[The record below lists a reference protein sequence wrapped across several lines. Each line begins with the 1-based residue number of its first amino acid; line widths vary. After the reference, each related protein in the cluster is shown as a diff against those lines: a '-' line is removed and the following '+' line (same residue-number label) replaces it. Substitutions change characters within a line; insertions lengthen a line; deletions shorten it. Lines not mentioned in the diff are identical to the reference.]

1 MTPSLTVTYGLT
13 YQWFS
18 VPYEKHGLESTEP
31 YTFDTYFNARLA
43 QSALGETGPDA
54 VPIITYYLGGKGNG
68 SGAMPLYQPQYYNFA
83 PRVGFAWN
91 PSFDKKLVIN
101 GGAGIVYDRTVI
113 NAIQLTQD
121 ADSYLFQQ
129 SAPYPQGI
137 PGDPYNSILTG
148 ARLDFV
154 NYPLNQG
161 VSTTLYHP
169 PATPTPP
176 YQPFTNVAACA
187 NAGYPAPCGLQ
198 LGSAFNATIDP
209 SLKTPYSETINFG
222 VQRSLKW
229 DMVVKASYSG
239 RFGRRLLAQ
248 ADANQVIDF
257 PDHVSGQ
264 MLSQAFAAV
273 TTTLRAGNPV
283 PPQPWFENVIGPGYT
298 NFLVGVFG
306 TFAER
311 GDFGDAVQF
320 MADTGAKQNIGSAT
334 QFSENTFYGNK
345 GFSTYHGLLVSLQ
358 KNMSHGFQF
367 DLNYTFSHSVDN
379 VSLFANSSGDTGI
392 GGVGLVCDVVR
403 PRECRANS
411 DFDEKHIVNGDF
423 TYQLPFGKGR
433 QFAPNPSTW
442 VNEIIGGW
450 DLSGITDWHTGQA
463 WGTSSNAFVASYSNS
478 APGIFVGNKSLVK
491 THLTKLGS
499 GNGVNN
505 FTNGA
510 LAAAQYV
517 GPIGF
522 MIGERNSLRG
532 PRYFNED
539 MGLAKRFPVYADK
552 VNLRFRADAFNVL
565 NHPNFALPA
574 ENVYNGLDQQDIT
587 NTTQFGKISN
597 TVGGPGNNNNGARV
611 LQLSL
616 RLEF

>member
-1 MTPSLTVTYGLT
+1 
-13 YQWFS
+13 
-18 VPYEKHGLESTEP
+18 
-31 YTFDTYFNARLA
+31 
-43 QSALGETGPDA
+43 
-54 VPIITYYLGGKGNG
+54 
-68 SGAMPLYQPQYYNFA
+68 MPLYQPQYYNMA
-83 PRVGFAWN
+83 PHVGFAWN

-137 PGDPYNSILTG
+137 TGDPWNSIRTG

-154 NYPLNQG
+154 NYAGNQG
-161 VSTTLYHP
+161 VPTTLYAP

-176 YQPFTNVAACA
+176 YQPFTNAAACA
-187 NAGYPAPCGLQ
+187 AAGYPTPCGLQ

-248 ADANQVIDF
+248 ADANQVLDF
-257 PDHVSGQ
+257 PDSTG
-264 MLSQAFAAV
+264 LSSQTLTQAFSTV

-283 PPQPWFENVIGPGYT
+283 PPQPWFEDVMGAGYT
-298 NFLVGVFG
+298 AFFVHYFG

-320 MADTGAKQNIGSAT
+320 MAATGAPQNVGSPT

-345 GFSTYHGLLVSLQ
+345 GFSTYHGLLISLQ
-358 KNMSHGFQF
+358 KNMSHGIQF
-367 DLNYTFSHSVDN
+367 DLNYTISHSIDN

-411 DFDEKHIVNGDF
+411 DFDEKYILNGDF

-433 QFAPNPSTW
+433 QIAPNPSFW
-442 VNEIIGGW
+442 LNEIIGGW
-450 DLSGITDWHTGQA
+450 DLSGITDWHSGQA

-478 APGIFVGNKSLVK
+478 APGILVGNKSLVK
-491 THLTKLGS
+491 AHLTKLGA
-499 GNGVNN
+499 GQGVNN
-505 FTNGA
+505 FTNGP
-510 LAAAQYV
+510 LAAAQFV

-522 MIGERNSLRG
+522 HIGERNSLRG
-532 PRYFNED
+532 PGYFDED
-539 MGLAKRFPVYADK
+539 MGLAKRFAIYDDK
-552 VNLRFRADAFNVL
+552 VNLQFRADAFNVL
-565 NHPNFALPA
+565 NHPNFILPA
-574 ENVYNGLDQQDIT
+574 ENVYNGLDEQDIT
-587 NTTQFGKISN
+587 NTNQFGKIGA
-597 TVGGPGNNNNGARV
+597 TTGTPGNLNNGARV